1 MAKVIQQTTK
11 KMSQLCR
18 KIVQVDVRWGMIQ
31 RVSFVG
37 QFFRFIWNKLMVCS
51 VGRSQYKRLSLNVSS
66 SSSSSPP
73 SPAAVDD
80 GFRQEQHQ
88 PNNGY
93 ESDSDLVNLKISL
106 LGDCDIG
113 KTTFLIKYVG
123 DEVEKRSL
131 QMEGLN
137 LMDKT
142 LYVQGARISFC
153 IWDVAGDKKSLDQ
166 IPMACKDAVAL
177 LIMFDLT
184 SRSTLN
190 NVVGWYTEARKW
202 NQTAIPILIGTKF
215 DDFVRLPPDVQWT
228 IVTQARAY
236 ARAMKA
242 TLFFSSAT
250 HNINVNKIFKFIMA
264 KLFNLPW
271 TIERNLKVGE
281 PIIDF

>member
-1 MAKVIQQTTK
+1 MA
-11 KMSQLCR
+11 
-18 KIVQVDVRWGMIQ
+18 
-31 RVSFVG
+31 
-37 QFFRFIWNKLMVCS
+37 CS

-73 SPAAVDD
+73 SPVTVDD
-80 GFRQEQHQ
+80 GFRQGQRET
-88 PNNGY
+88 NNGY

-106 LGDCDIG
+106 LGDCHIG

-123 DEVEKRSL
+123 NEVEKRSL

-153 IWDVAGDKKSLDQ
+153 IWDVAGDTKSLDQ

-177 LIMFDLT
+177 LII
-184 SRSTLN
+184 
-190 NVVGWYTEARKW
+190 VVGWYTEARRW

-228 IVTQARAY
+228 IVTQ
-236 ARAMKA
+236 
-242 TLFFSSAT
+242 
-250 HNINVNKIFKFIMA
+250 
-264 KLFNLPW
+264 
-271 TIERNLKVGE
+271 
-281 PIIDF
+281 

>member
-123 DEVEKRSL
+123 NEVEKRSL

-281 PIIDF
+281 PVIDF

>member
-80 GFRQEQHQ
+80 GFRQQQYQ

-123 DEVEKRSL
+123 NEVEKRSL

-228 IVTQARAY
+228 IVTQVIKY
-236 ARAMKA
+236 
-242 TLFFSSAT
+242 
-250 HNINVNKIFKFIMA
+250 
-264 KLFNLPW
+264 
-271 TIERNLKVGE
+271 
-281 PIIDF
+281 